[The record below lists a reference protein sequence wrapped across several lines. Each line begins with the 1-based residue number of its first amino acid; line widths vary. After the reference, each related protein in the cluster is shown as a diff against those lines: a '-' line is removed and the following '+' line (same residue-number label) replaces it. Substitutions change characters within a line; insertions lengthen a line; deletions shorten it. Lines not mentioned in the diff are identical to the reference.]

1 MNWKTKL
8 SSRKFW
14 VAVSG
19 FVSAVLVALNIPELT
34 ISQVVTI
41 ITALGVLVSY
51 IFAESYT
58 DSKKPPKEDDKL

>member
-58 DSKKPPKEDDKL
+58 DTKNSPKEDDTL

>member
-58 DSKKPPKEDDKL
+58 DSKNPPKEDDKL